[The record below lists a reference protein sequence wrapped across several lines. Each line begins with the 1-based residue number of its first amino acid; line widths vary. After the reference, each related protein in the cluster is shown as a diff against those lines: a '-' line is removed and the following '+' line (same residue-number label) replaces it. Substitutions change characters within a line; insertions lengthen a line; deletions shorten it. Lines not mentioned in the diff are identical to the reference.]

1 MDPADSRSTAGTGLL
16 VAPTEKLMAEIV
28 EPQLRRLALWA
39 DPRVVDLLRQPLGE
53 ILSDVDSSD
62 KDLAGLALEAL
73 AFKLMRI
80 LDMDYA
86 GTRLRGAQTGGT
98 EAGLIF
104 RSNRLV
110 LNRWQIQCKNSARM
124 SIDDVAKEV
133 GLTHVLRGNVIVV
146 VTTGTVD
153 ARARRYAK
161 RVMADSSLAVVL
173 IDGRDLKTLA
183 RRPTRIV
190 HIFKREARHALE
202 LKKLDEVAEQNSRR
216 SAPSL
221 RDGAPESDRT

>member
-1 MDPADSRSTAGTGLL
+1 MDTAAPTLR

-28 EPQLRRLALWA
+28 EPQLRRLAVRA
-39 DPRVVDLLRQPLGE
+39 DPRVVALLRQPLGE

-62 KDLAGLALEAL
+62 RDLAGLALEAL

-86 GTRLRGAQTGGT
+86 GTRLRGAQTDGA
-98 EAGLIF
+98 EVGLIF
-104 RSNRLV
+104 QSNRLV

-133 GLTHVLRGNVIVV
+133 GLTHLLKGNVIVV
-146 VTTGTVD
+146 VTTGAVD

-161 RVMADSSLAVVL
+161 RVMADSDLAIVL

-183 RRPTRIV
+183 SRPARIV
-190 HIFKREARHALE
+190 HIFEREAPHAIA
-202 LKKLDEVAEQNSRR
+202 LKKLAEVAEQDSRQ

-221 RDGAPESDRT
+221 LDGAPESDRA

>member
-1 MDPADSRSTAGTGLL
+1 MDNAAPTLL

-39 DPRVVDLLRQPLGE
+39 DPRVVALLRQPLGG

-62 KDLAGLALEAL
+62 RDLAGLALEAL

-86 GTRLRGAQTGGT
+86 GTRLRGAQTGGA
-98 EAGLIF
+98 EVGLIF
-104 RSNRLV
+104 QSNRLV

-124 SIDDVAKEV
+124 SVDDVAKEV
-133 GLTHVLRGNVIVV
+133 GLTHLLNGNVIVV

-153 ARARRYAK
+153 ARARRYANK
-161 RVMADSSLAVVL
+161 VMADSDLAIVL
-173 IDGRDLKTLA
+173 IDGRDLKTIA
-183 RRPTRIV
+183 RRPARIV
-190 HIFKREARHALE
+190 GIFEREARHAIA
-202 LKKLDEVAEQNSRR
+202 LKKLDKVAEQDSRR
-216 SAPSL
+216 SALSP
-221 RDGAPESDRT
+221 RDGAPESYRT

>member
-1 MDPADSRSTAGTGLL
+1 
-16 VAPTEKLMAEIV
+16 MAEIV

-39 DPRVVDLLRQPLGE
+39 DPRVVALLRQPLGA

-62 KDLAGLALEAL
+62 RDLAGLALEAL

-86 GTRLRGAQTGGT
+86 GTRLRGAQTGGV
-98 EAGLIF
+98 EVGLIF
-104 RSNRLV
+104 QSNRLV
-110 LNRWQIQCKNSARM
+110 LSRWQIQCKNSARM

-133 GLTHVLRGNVIVV
+133 GLTHLLKGKAIIV

-153 ARARRYAK
+153 AQARRYAS
-161 RVMADSSLAVVL
+161 RVMADSDLAIVL
-173 IDGRDLKTLA
+173 IDGRNLKTIA
-183 RRPTRIV
+183 RSPTRIV
-190 HIFKREARHALE
+190 DIFEREARHAME
-202 LKKLDEVAEQNSRR
+202 LKKLDEVAGQKSRR

-221 RDGAPESDRT
+221 LDGAPGSDRT

>member
-1 MDPADSRSTAGTGLL
+1 
-16 VAPTEKLMAEIV
+16 MAEIV

-39 DPRVVDLLRQPLGE
+39 DPRVVALLRQPLGG

-62 KDLAGLALEAL
+62 RDLAGLALEAL

-86 GTRLRGAQTGGT
+86 GTRLRGAQTGSA

-104 RSNRLV
+104 QSNRLV

-133 GLTHVLRGNVIVV
+133 GLTHMLKGNVIVV
-146 VTTGTVD
+146 VTTGAVD

-161 RVMADSSLAVVL
+161 RVMADSDLAIVL
-173 IDGRDLKTLA
+173 IDGRDLRTLVS
-183 RRPTRIV
+183 RPARIV
-190 HIFKREARHALE
+190 HIFEREARHALE
-202 LKKLDEVAEQNSRR
+202 LKTVDDIAGQNSRR
-216 SAPSL
+216 PAPSPL
-221 RDGAPESDRT
+221 DGAPESDRA

>member
-1 MDPADSRSTAGTGLL
+1 MDTAAPTLR

-28 EPQLRRLALWA
+28 EPQLKRLALWA
-39 DPRVVDLLRQPLGE
+39 DPRVVALLRQPLGG
-53 ILSDVDSSD
+53 ILSDVGSSD
-62 KDLAGLALEAL
+62 RDLAGLALEAL
-73 AFKLMRI
+73 VLKLMRI

-86 GTRLRGAQTGGT
+86 GTRLRGAQTGGA
-98 EAGLIF
+98 EVGLIF
-104 RSNRLV
+104 QSNRLV

-133 GLTHVLRGNVIVV
+133 GLTHLLKGNVIVI

-153 ARARRYAK
+153 ARARRYAN

-173 IDGRDLKTLA
+173 IDGRDLKTIA
-183 RRPTRIV
+183 RSPTRIV
-190 HIFKREARHALE
+190 GIFEREARHALE

-216 SAPSL
+216 PAPSL
-221 RDGAPESDRT
+221 LDGAPESDRT

>member
-1 MDPADSRSTAGTGLL
+1 
-16 VAPTEKLMAEIV
+16 MAEIV

-39 DPRVVDLLRQPLGE
+39 DPRVVALLRQPLGG

-62 KDLAGLALEAL
+62 RDLAGLGLEAL

-86 GTRLRGAQTGGT
+86 GTRLRGAQTGGA
-98 EAGLIF
+98 EVGLIF
-104 RSNRLV
+104 QSNRLV

-124 SIDDVAKEV
+124 SVDDVAKEV
-133 GLTHVLRGNVIVV
+133 GLTHLLNGNVIVV
-146 VTTGTVD
+146 VTTGAVD

-161 RVMADSSLAVVL
+161 RVMADSDLAIVL

-183 RRPTRIV
+183 SRPARIV
-190 HIFKREARHALE
+190 HIFEREARHAMR
-202 LKKLDEVAEQNSRR
+202 LKTVDDVAGQNSRR
-216 SAPSL
+216 PAPPPLDS
-221 RDGAPESDRT
+221 APESDRA